1 MLSQKAVSLIRGLTD
16 KGRKYRRNKIS
27 RIPTARPVASHPH
40 SSSGYLSPR
49 LFHFRVEDDA
59 VARDHGDEGLVCR
72 SYCAPRYP
80 RPYHLWPRFEPRGGV
95 DVCGLVLDKV
105 A

>member
-1 MLSQKAVSLIRGLTD
+1 M
-16 KGRKYRRNKIS
+16 
-27 RIPTARPVASHPH
+27 
-40 SSSGYLSPR
+40 
-49 LFHFRVEDDA
+49 EDDA

-80 RPYHLWPRFEPRGGV
+80 RPYHLWPRFEPSGGV